1 MGFIKELFI
10 GRKIYLTTDLPKDIT
25 KVLIS
30 KKPGYLMGGS
40 YIVVMYGDLLEYLLR
55 TVYTMV
61 MLMSGAASPMRGII
75 GRELLL

>member
-30 KKPGYLMGGS
+30 R
-40 YIVVMYGDLLEYLLR
+40 LLNGW
-55 TVYTMV
+55 
-61 MLMSGAASPMRGII
+61 GAT
-75 GRELLL
+75 

>member
-1 MGFIKELFI
+1 MDFIKELFI
-10 GRKIYLTTDLPKDIT
+10 GRKIYLTTD
-25 KVLIS
+25 
-30 KKPGYLMGGS
+30 
-40 YIVVMYGDLLEYLLR
+40 LLR

>member
-30 KKPGYLMGGS
+30 KKPGYLMSGELHS
-40 YIVVMYGDLLEYLLR
+40 SDVWRPLRIFTKDRIYYGRHHRCGE
-55 TVYTMV
+55 
-61 MLMSGAASPMRGII
+61 
-75 GRELLL
+75 

>member
-30 KKPGYLMGGS
+30 KKPVLIYEE
-40 YIVVMYGDLLEYLLR
+40 V
-55 TVYTMV
+55 TVK
-61 MLMSGAASPMRGII
+61 
-75 GRELLL
+75 

>member
-30 KKPGYLMGGS
+30 KKPGYLM
-40 YIVVMYGDLLEYLLR
+40 
-55 TVYTMV
+55 
-61 MLMSGAASPMRGII
+61 SGEASPMRGII

>member
-30 KKPGYLMGGS
+30 KKPGYLMG